1 MKPSAL
7 VACENFSKAERSGDR
22 PHLGASLRSM
32 LDQHGMMVLMVVTE
46 SPAWH
51 ANMKVGDIVLEIDG
65 RQIDQID
72 DYYKAVAGKH
82 G

>member
-1 MKPSAL
+1 MPLLIKPFTL

-22 PHLGASLRSM
+22 PYLGASLRSM

-51 ANMKVGDIVLEIDG
+51 ANLKVGDILLEVDGKKID
-65 RQIDQID
+65 
-72 DYYKAVAGKH
+72 
-82 G
+82 